1 MCAFLEILS
10 YMLPLTLIA
19 AMLGWLACVLWRR
32 HGVIAPT
39 IRKHWKAIL
48 TIVGIFLFLLVDL
61 PYLIKGYPGL
71 TSPMGKYWLQ
81 VVAGNWS
88 PPQDAA
94 ASIGSS
100 PRESAAVTQ
109 ALVPTISAY
118 GYAFSIVL
126 AILLNNALYVAIIGI
141 TWTIATRRDAMD
153 NADVLL
159 ISMGYIQN
167 AMENILEEDN
177 KFSDEDQSRIV
188 ALLNQAFIKGAR
200 DTAENISTLGSTGKT
215 ALAASQLQE
224 FTRRAASVVSPVPR

>member
-1 MCAFLEILS
+1 
-10 YMLPLTLIA
+10 
-19 AMLGWLACVLWRR
+19 
-32 HGVIAPT
+32 
-39 IRKHWKAIL
+39 
-48 TIVGIFLFLLVDL
+48 
-61 PYLIKGYPGL
+61 
-71 TSPMGKYWLQ
+71 
-81 VVAGNWS
+81 
-88 PPQDAA
+88 
-94 ASIGSS
+94 
-100 PRESAAVTQ
+100 
-109 ALVPTISAY
+109 
-118 GYAFSIVL
+118 
-126 AILLNNALYVAIIGI
+126 
-141 TWTIATRRDAMD
+141 MD